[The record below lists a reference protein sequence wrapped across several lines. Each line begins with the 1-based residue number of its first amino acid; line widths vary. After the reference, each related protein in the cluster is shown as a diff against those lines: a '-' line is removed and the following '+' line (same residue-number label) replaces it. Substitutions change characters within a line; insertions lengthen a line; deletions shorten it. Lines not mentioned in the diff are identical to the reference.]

1 MDPKLNLDGKVFHNS
16 CAKCADCQ
24 CQITVSNFAKSETG
38 GQITLLCKTH
48 YFKRFHEGGAY
59 LGGEKYSK
67 QAPRDLSK
75 DSVAAAAASPV
86 RTGAGETEPGGKT
99 AAPAPVPVPDA
110 FTKAPESGAERRPS
124 FSPAERRG
132 SASAASS
139 TPAPVETPAAPAPAA
154 TEEEPVSAPPPVPAT
169 TQAVGESEE
178 TTTVFNTETI
188 QAATDE
194 AAAAVAATEDESV

>member
-86 RTGAGETEPGGKT
+86 RTGAGETDPGGKT

-124 FSPAERRG
+124 FSPAERR
-132 SASAASS
+132 ASAASS
-139 TPAPVETPAAPAPAA
+139 TPAPAETPAAPAPAA
-154 TEEEPVSAPPPVPAT
+154 TEEEPVSAPPPVPETA
-169 TQAVGESEE
+169 QAEGEE
-178 TTTVFNTETI
+178 TTVFNTETI
-188 QAATDE
+188 QAATEE
-194 AAAAVAATEDESV
+194 AAATVAATEDESI